1 LELTPSPLAAP
12 PFAGITPLGAV
23 LLLCLTAVAVVIS
36 IWVPTGIWKDLLL
49 IACGT
54 GLGLTGVRSRIQVSL
69 SAAIEQ
75 ERVMRNRLSVAMRA
89 AGNEVW
95 EMDLSTL
102 KIVWLENRLPG
113 IGLQDVPL
121 DCYMEAIAK
130 AIHPDDTKVPETAL
144 LAAASA
150 NEPVCSYRFRI
161 LHPDGQINHMRDY
174 VAILRDETGA
184 PTRLLGST
192 IDVTDEVKTIA
203 AAENA
208 NRAKSAFLANMSHEI
223 RTPMNGVIGMTDLLF
238 DTELDRT
245 QLEYAETIRSSAD
258 ALLHIINDILD
269 FSKIEAGKL
278 EVECIEMDLR
288 RTVED
293 VGAVMAVQAT
303 AKNLELVVHIH
314 ADVPERVMG
323 DPQRIRQ
330 CLVNL
335 VSNAIKFTRAG
346 EVVVE
351 VQVLNSHDQL
361 SVVQFE
367 VRDTGAGI
375 APEVLT
381 TLFQPFVQ
389 ADSSTTRHFGGT
401 GLGLSIVRR
410 LTRLMGGDTY
420 IASTV
425 GEGSRCWFKLPLKAA
440 AEHSLPFVADLTHAG
455 RRVLV
460 VDDNESN
467 RRVLA
472 GQLMHAG
479 YQVHLAESGEEAVKT
494 MRQAVADSAGFEV
507 VVCDHQ
513 MPGMDGA
520 TFGALIQADPQ
531 LSRSRL
537 VMLTSLDD
545 QGDIQRFAAMGF
557 AGYLTKPTRARELY
571 ECLDRVLA
579 ADASVWHVQ
588 TQPIVTRNRL
598 MGSTPTML
606 FDADVLLVEDNF
618 VNQKVATR
626 FLERLGC
633 RVKAAPNGAKAV
645 EMCAAEA
652 FDIILM
658 DLQMPVMDGFSA
670 TQRIRAGE
678 VGKSR
683 TPIVALTANAMA
695 GQLEQCLA
703 ADMDGLVTKPLE
715 DIRLREALS
724 RFGLAASVD
733 SEPRLPKAGQSGPA
747 PIDLGRLHQI
757 CDGDAQFE
765 RELATAFAASGTS
778 MLAELAQALTAT
790 DRGAIARAAHQIKGA
805 GANIYAYALTDLA
818 TLLEAEAA
826 DAEPVRL
833 RELGENL
840 RIEFWRTHEF
850 LTLNLTPQINASSRA

>member
-12 PFAGITPLGAV
+12 PFVGITARGAA
-23 LLLCLTAVAVVIS
+23 LLLCLTASAVVVS
-36 IWVPTGIWKDLLL
+36 IWMPTGIWKDLML

-54 GLGLTGVRSRIQVSL
+54 GLGLTGVRSRIQISL

-75 ERVMRNRLSVAMRA
+75 ERVMRNRLSVAMKA

-121 DCYMEAIAK
+121 DRYMEAIAK
-130 AIHPDDTKVPETAL
+130 AIHPDDTNVPETAL
-144 LAAASA
+144 LAAANA

-161 LHPDGQINHMRDY
+161 LHADGRINHMRDY
-174 VAILRDETGA
+174 VAILRDETGT

-203 AAENA
+203 AAEDA

-223 RTPMNGVIGMTDLLF
+223 RTPMNGVIGMTDLLL
-238 DTELDRT
+238 DTKLDRT

-278 EVECIEMDLR
+278 EVECVEMDLR

-303 AKNLELVVHIH
+303 AKNLELIVHIH

-335 VSNAIKFTRAG
+335 VSNAIKFTRTG

-351 VQVLNSHDQL
+351 VQVLSTHDQL

-367 VRDTGAGI
+367 VRDTGTGI
-375 APEVLT
+375 APEVLE

-440 AEHSLPFVADLTHAG
+440 AEHELPFVADLTRAG
-455 RRVLV
+455 RRILV

-472 GQLMHAG
+472 GQLTHAG
-479 YQVHLAESGEEAVKT
+479 YEVHLAESGDEAVKK
-494 MRQAVADSAGFEV
+494 MRQALADSAGFEV
-507 VVCDHQ
+507 IVCDHQ

-520 TFGALIQADPQ
+520 TFGALIQADAQ

-557 AGYLTKPTRARELY
+557 AGYLTKPARARELY

-579 ADASVWHVQ
+579 ADASVWHIR

-598 MGSTPTML
+598 MASAPTL
-606 FDADVLLVEDNF
+606 LYDAEVLLVEDNF

-633 RVKAAPNGAKAV
+633 RVKIASNGAKAV
-645 EMCAAEA
+645 EMCAVEA

-658 DLQMPVMDGFSA
+658 DLQMPVMDGFTA
-670 TQRIRAGE
+670 TQRIRKGEAG
-678 VGKSR
+678 KTR
-683 TPIVALTANAMA
+683 TPIVALTANAMT

-724 RFGLAASVD
+724 QFGLAAAAVK
-733 SEPRLPKAGQSGPA
+733 EPPSARVEQTDPA
-747 PIDLGRLHQI
+747 LIDLGRLHQI
-757 CDGDAQFE
+757 CDGDAKFE
-765 RELATAFAASGTS
+765 RELATVFAASGTS
-778 MLAELAQALTAT
+778 MLAELAQALIDT
-790 DRGAIARAAHQIKGA
+790 DRSAIARAAHQIKGA
-805 GANIYAYALTDLA
+805 GANIYAYALTEVA
-818 TLLEAEAA
+818 ALLEAEAPI
-826 DAEPVRL
+826 AEQARL
-833 RELGENL
+833 LELGENVRVGFL
-840 RIEFWRTHEF
+840 RTNEF
-850 LTLNLTPQINASSRA
+850 LALNLTLHCNASSSA